1 MVDGDD
7 DDDEADVAVVA
18 VAAGAVVGEDDAER
32 PSGGRASCPPASNY
46 TADRAAAAEPAL
58 LRQRPPV
65 KLAFVPDVRDDC
77 DGGAGYPAWP
87 SAGLPEGPPLPR
99 LLAPVACFL
108 FYLRRRCVLDDQYG
122 ASLHRTSRTQRC
134 GAAHLS
140 GRPGRPSRDR
150 EQRAAVRLALLDT
163 FDERQGNN
171 LFLFSTGLRRCPY
184 RRLEPA
190 RFLLLVT
197 RAPLGRSP
205 KIALLLLL
213 LTQPRTHALY
223 LLYRIQ
229 RRIFTLC
236 GLYRCRGSRSRERY
250 RSNHREKQETPSTRS
265 YTPAAPWRAL
275 RATMRSLVARE
286 RTVRSHGIR
295 SVTKLAERSRSAVNR
310 RWSTDEQWSRE
321 TFLFSF
327 LFSLS
332 LLSQPTVDALCFLP
346 HSDSSPIDRFAG
358 RERARRFFHVAN
370 RETERQRERE
380 RAQSERDREKESA
393 TKAFI
398 RRTNVPKEDDRE
410 SRSKSS
416 HTSLRTS
423 TIHEQW
429 LSWPL
434 QNNGAILRRT
444 PARPTTATIS
454 FPHCT
459 KERVDFSVL
468 R

>member
-171 LFLFSTGLRRCPY
+171 LFPFST
-184 RRLEPA
+184 
-190 RFLLLVT
+190 VV
-197 RAPLGRSP
+197 
-205 KIALLLLL
+205 IVALN
-213 LTQPRTHALY
+213 R
-223 LLYRIQ
+223 
-229 RRIFTLC
+229 
-236 GLYRCRGSRSRERY
+236 RGSRYWSRAR
-250 RSNHREKQETPSTRS
+250 HLGGHQ
-265 YTPAAPWRAL
+265 
-275 RATMRSLVARE
+275 RSL
-286 RTVRSHGIR
+286 
-295 SVTKLAERSRSAVNR
+295 LY
-310 RWSTDEQWSRE
+310 
-321 TFLFSF
+321 
-327 LFSLS
+327 
-332 LLSQPTVDALCFLP
+332 CF
-346 HSDSSPIDRFAG
+346 
-358 RERARRFFHVAN
+358 
-370 RETERQRERE
+370 
-380 RAQSERDREKESA
+380 
-393 TKAFI
+393 
-398 RRTNVPKEDDRE
+398 
-410 SRSKSS
+410 
-416 HTSLRTS
+416 
-423 TIHEQW
+423 
-429 LSWPL
+429 
-434 QNNGAILRRT
+434 
-444 PARPTTATIS
+444 
-454 FPHCT
+454 C
-459 KERVDFSVL
+459 
-468 R
+468 